1 MSAPIA
7 SLDFTTTWEELEE
20 FHMAR
25 RYSACLAKV
34 SGSSPPVSFLDELV
48 DWALQAPDEIFAPNA
63 ADDVYSSVVAQL
75 GPFVFT
81 VHRKAV
87 MLEVLRVLAGHES
100 TWNWN
105 QGVDRD
111 KKGTKTS
118 HNEETGAFQ
127 CSADSMVWDQSLKDF
142 VQTTLG
148 ATDDATFIAGSKSN
162 HKFAIEYV
170 ARLLR
175 ITVAANGP
183 IVNHTIHHE
192 LKRTAVAEFRGHLET
207 IGDFPA
213 LPRGLRY
220 A

>member
-1 MSAPIA
+1 
-7 SLDFTTTWEELEE
+7 
-20 FHMAR
+20 MAR

-63 ADDVYSSVVAQL
+63 ADDVYSSVVTQL

-100 TWNWN
+100 TWNWK
-105 QGVDRD
+105 QGVDDD
-111 KKGTKTS
+111 KKGIKTS
-118 HNEETGAFQ
+118 HNEEAGAFQ
-127 CSADSMVWDQSLKDF
+127 CSAHSMAWDQSLQDF

-148 ATDDATFIAGSKSN
+148 ATDEATFIAGSKSN

-175 ITVAANGP
+175 ITVEDSDP
-183 IVNHTIHHE
+183 IVSHAVHHD
-192 LKRTAVAEFRGHLET
+192 LKRTAVAEFRGHLEAV
-207 IGDFPA
+207 GDLSA
-213 LPRGLRY
+213 SPRSLRY

>member
-1 MSAPIA
+1 MAW
-7 SLDFTTTWEELEE
+7 LEFTAKWEKLEK
-20 FHMAR
+20 FRMAR
-25 RYSACLAKV
+25 RYDACLSKV
-34 SGSSPPVSFLDELV
+34 CGSSPPVSFLDELV
-48 DWALQAPDEIFAPNA
+48 DWSLGAPDEIFTPNA

-118 HNEETGAFQ
+118 HNEEAGAFQ
-127 CSADSMVWDQSLKDF
+127 CSADSMAWDRSLKDF
-142 VQTTLG
+142 VQATLG
-148 ATDDATFIAGSKSN
+148 GTDDATFIAGSKSN
-162 HKFAIEYV
+162 HKFAIEYA

-175 ITVAANGP
+175 FTVTANGP
-183 IVNHTIHHE
+183 IVNHQIHHE
-192 LKRTAVAEFRGHLET
+192 LKRTAVGEFRSHLEA

-213 LPRGLRY
+213 SRRGMRY

>member
-1 MSAPIA
+1 
-7 SLDFTTTWEELEE
+7 
-20 FHMAR
+20 MAR

-34 SGSSPPVSFLDELV
+34 SGSSPPVSFLDALV
-48 DWALQAPDEIFAPNA
+48 DWALQAPDDIFAPNA
-63 ADDVYSSVVAQL
+63 ADDVYSSVVTQL

-111 KKGTKTS
+111 KKGIKTS
-118 HNEETGAFQ
+118 HTEEAGAFQ
-127 CSADSMVWDQSLKDF
+127 CSADSMAWDQSLKDF

-148 ATDDATFIAGSKSN
+148 ATDDATFIAGSKSD
-162 HKFAIEYV
+162 HKFAIDYV

-175 ITVAANGP
+175 ITVEDSGP
-183 IVNHTIHHE
+183 IVSHAIHHD
-192 LKRTAVAEFRGHLET
+192 LKRTAVAEFRGHLEAV
-207 IGDFPA
+207 GDFPA
-213 LPRGLRY
+213 SHRSLRH